1 MKSSIEKVNNL
12 QRKINIEVPA
22 EIVSSAFEKL
32 FKSIQKDAELKGF
45 RKGKAPID
53 TIKKIYKDKANQ
65 DVAEKLI
72 QQHYFL
78 AINEHKVTPINWPQ
92 FDFDVPE
99 LNKNFSFSAVFEV
112 RPEVVLKQYE
122 GLELKKEKYTFDD
135 SKVDKV
141 LENIRSSR
149 AEIVDLKEDRPVQ
162 KGDLAVIDF
171 DGSIDGAPLE
181 GGQGNGYRLEIGSK
195 SFIDGFEE
203 GLIGMKVGETRT
215 LSLKFPEDYNP
226 ENLAGKAVQFVVKL
240 HEIKVKVLPELNEE
254 LLKSLG
260 GPGDVEALK
269 KTIRED
275 LEESD
280 KKRIDNEFKNHVLKA
295 LVKANPVDVPESL
308 MADQK
313 KALIENFKNKMSEQ
327 RVSPEEFEM
336 YIQKWDQDFSNTAAE
351 IIQANFLVEEIAN
364 KHDLKASKEDIDKR
378 LNEYAVQTGID
389 FQRLTE
395 FYGREEQ
402 HNRLA
407 YQITEEKVLKLI
419 TDKAKISEVAKEELA
434 PL

>member
-1 MKSSIEKVNNL
+1 
-12 QRKINIEVPA
+12 
-22 EIVSSAFEKL
+22 
-32 FKSIQKDAELKGF
+32 
-45 RKGKAPID
+45 
-53 TIKKIYKDKANQ
+53 
-65 DVAEKLI
+65 
-72 QQHYFL
+72 
-78 AINEHKVTPINWPQ
+78 
-92 FDFDVPE
+92 
-99 LNKNFSFSAVFEV
+99 
-112 RPEVVLKQYE
+112 
-122 GLELKKEKYTFDD
+122 
-135 SKVDKV
+135 
-141 LENIRSSR
+141 
-149 AEIVDLKEDRPVQ
+149 
-162 KGDLAVIDF
+162 
-171 DGSIDGAPLE
+171 
-181 GGQGNGYRLEIGSK
+181 
-195 SFIDGFEE
+195 
-203 GLIGMKVGETRT
+203 
-215 LSLKFPEDYNP
+215 
-226 ENLAGKAVQFVVKL
+226 
-240 HEIKVKVLPELNEE
+240 
-254 LLKSLG
+254 
-260 GPGDVEALK
+260 
-269 KTIRED
+269 
-275 LEESD
+275 
-280 KKRIDNEFKNHVLKA
+280 
-295 LVKANPVDVPESL
+295 VPESL